1 MIIRRY
7 FILSL
12 SALMLAGC
20 AGDEVVNNSSSTD
33 ERLPLRL
40 EATLSG
46 DRPVTRA
53 VGSEFETGD
62 VLYSYVRHVY
72 STTDL
77 ASATSYE
84 LASQASLVEFE
95 KGSDAMVVVNTS
107 TNSTSDLTPG
117 KALYWD
123 DFSNAS
129 VSTDNL
135 RQDNH
140 GLQSYYGYCYNGGT
154 PTVALNTTTT
164 PTGVLVW
171 TTTADQSAKDA
182 MKHNDLLWSPAQTP
196 VVYDHGS
203 SKESDHG
210 TITVPY
216 THAMSMFTIVVEA
229 KDGYKDGDLKNTI
242 VTLKGV
248 SEVGTFDAPKGEV
261 TASGSI
267 DVTMC
272 PDGNTNE
279 TTRTYQA
286 VTVPHTK
293 LEKDKVLA
301 TITDAGGNN
310 YEIIITEKMLEA
322 ANWGNGLTSGET
334 KSGVNY
340 LLNVK
345 LNKQAISVSATLAD
359 WIPVTATGEGE
370 IQFSADIKDKGN
382 NDTNLKKNDSF
393 SLWRAK
399 KVGDTAPAESDFGT
413 KATIYSYDGES
424 FSVSSTS
431 DPIYWPNK
439 DDSYF
444 FRALAYQTSE
454 HTLLEVTSTVAKQGT
469 DLLWAT
475 TPAHETYEAGA
486 AIAPR
491 TGTVPLSFEHAMSK
505 VIITLATKADNEDPA
520 YVNLNKATIKLT
532 NLSTSGIIAL
542 IDGEINAADAVAS
555 AFDDGK
561 SGDIKMMIPQKL
573 DNAKLV
579 INLHDGATDAT
590 STTYSLSLKDCIDD
604 KTKVKIGE
612 WLRGNQYSYT
622 ITITKEEVKFRA
634 MIQKWTENYGS
645 GEAKLDWD

>member
-20 AGDEVVNNSSSTD
+20 AGDEVVNNGSSTD

-40 EATLSG
+40 EATLSSN
-46 DRPVTRA
+46 RPVTRA
-53 VGSEFETGD
+53 EGSKFETGD

-77 ASATSYE
+77 VSAKSYE

-129 VSTDNL
+129 VSTENL

-154 PTVALNTTTT
+154 PTEALNTTTT

-171 TTTADQSAKDA
+171 TTTADQSAKDV

-216 THAMSMFTIVVEA
+216 THAMSKFTIVVEA
-229 KDGYKDGDLKNTI
+229 TDGFKDGDLKNTI

-310 YEIIITEKMLEA
+310 YEIKVTDKMLGTSNPVA
-322 ANWGNGLTSGET
+322 DKNWSEGLDEGKT
-334 KSGVNY
+334 KSGYNY
-340 LLNVK
+340 QLTVTI
-345 LNKQAISVSATLAD
+345 NKQKVSVVATLTD
-359 WIPVTATGEGE
+359 WTPVTATGEGK
-370 IQFSADIKDKGN
+370 IQFSADVTDCGITGDTFNN
-382 NDTNLKKNDSF
+382 NDAFT
-393 SLWRAK
+393 LWRTTNF
-399 KVGDTAPAESDFGT
+399 DNFGE
-413 KATIYSYDGES
+413 KATTCTYKGGVFENNPEIFWPDNTSS
-424 FSVSSTS
+424 F
-431 DPIYWPNK
+431 Y
-439 DDSYF
+439 
-444 FRALAYQTSE
+444 FRALAVKDGN
-454 HTLLEVTSTVAKQGT
+454 TLVKKEDYTVEKDV

-475 TPAHETYEAGA
+475 TTKHGDYEAGA

-491 TGTVPLSFEHAMSK
+491 TGDVPLTFKHALSN
-505 VIITLATKADNEDPA
+505 VIVTLETTTDDAAVTLAGAKVKLA
-520 YVNLNKATIKLT
+520 NLNTQGTIK
-532 NLSTSGIIAL
+532 IA
-542 IDGEINAADAVAS
+542 DGEITPKTLSKDAFTGFVDDKNHQVS
-555 AFDDGK
+555 VLMVPQDVNKDNMKLVVTIDDGTTT
-561 SGDIKMMIPQKL
+561 G
-573 DNAKLV
+573 
-579 INLHDGATDAT
+579 
-590 STTYSLSLKDCIDD
+590 TTYSLLLRDCKDEKGNYI
-604 KTKVKIGE
+604 TKWE
-612 WLRGNQYSYT
+612 SGNKYTYT
-622 ITITKEEVKFRA
+622 IHLEKEAMKFRA
-634 MIQKWTENYGS
+634 MIEEWKSTTGS
-645 GEAKLDWD
+645 GNATLDWD

>member
-1 MIIRRY
+1 MIFRRY

-53 VGSEFETGD
+53 EGSKFETGD

-84 LASQASLVEFE
+84 LASQASLVQFE

-107 TNSTSDLTPG
+107 TNSTSNLTPG

-129 VSTDNL
+129 VSTENL

-154 PTVALNTTTT
+154 PTKALDTTTT

-171 TTTADQSAKDA
+171 TTIADQSAKDA

-203 SKESDHG
+203 SKESAHG

-216 THAMSMFTIVVEA
+216 THAMSKFTIVVEA
-229 KDGYKDGDLKNTI
+229 KDGFKDGDLKNTI
-242 VTLKGV
+242 VTLKKV
-248 SEVGTFDAPKGEV
+248 SKDGEFNAPDGKV
-261 TASGSI
+261 TVKTSETV

-272 PDGNTNE
+272 PDDNTNE

-293 LEKDKVLA
+293 LVAGSTLA
-301 TITDAGGNN
+301 IITDAGGNN
-310 YEIIITEKMLEA
+310 YEIKVTDDMIKA
-322 ANWGNGLTSGET
+322 GNWGKGLNSDSETQSGY
-334 KSGVNY
+334 NY
-340 LLNVK
+340 QLTVSI
-345 LNKQAISVSATLAD
+345 NKQKVSVVATLTD
-359 WIPVTATGEGE
+359 WTPVTATGEGK
-370 IQFSADIKDKGN
+370 IQFSADVTDCGITGDIFNN
-382 NDTNLKKNDSF
+382 NDAFT
-393 SLWRAK
+393 LWRTTNF
-399 KVGDTAPAESDFGT
+399 DNFGE
-413 KATIYSYDGES
+413 KATTCTYKGGVFENNPEIFWPDNTSS
-424 FSVSSTS
+424 F
-431 DPIYWPNK
+431 Y
-439 DDSYF
+439 
-444 FRALAYQTSE
+444 FRALAVKDGN
-454 HTLLEVTSTVAKQGT
+454 TLVKKEDYTVEKDV

-475 TPAHETYEAGA
+475 TTKHGDYEAGA

-491 TGTVPLSFEHAMSK
+491 TGDVPLTFKHALSN
-505 VIITLATKADNEDPA
+505 VIVTLETTTDDAAVTLAGAKVTLA
-520 YVNLNKATIKLT
+520 NLNTQGTIK
-532 NLSTSGIIAL
+532 IA
-542 IDGEINAADAVAS
+542 DGEITPKTLSKDAFTGVV
-555 AFDDGK
+555 DDK
-561 SGDIKMMIPQKL
+561 NHQVSVLMVPQDVNK
-573 DNAKLV
+573 DNMKLV
-579 INLHDGATDAT
+579 VTINDGTT
-590 STTYSLSLKDCIDD
+590 TGTTYSLLLKDCKDEKGNYI
-604 KTKVKIGE
+604 TE
-612 WLRGNQYSYT
+612 WKSGNKYTYT
-622 ITITKEEVKFRA
+622 ITLKKQEISFRA
-634 MIQKWTENYGS
+634 LVQKWTENKGS
-645 GEAKLDWD
+645 GDATLDWD

>member
-46 DRPVTRA
+46 NRPVTRA
-53 VGSEFETGD
+53 EGSKFETGD
-62 VLYSYVRHVY
+62 VLYSYVQHVY
-72 STTDL
+72 KNGEDYTQVTGI
-77 ASATSYE
+77 
-84 LASQASLVEFE
+84 QASLVAFTNPTA
-95 KGSDAMVVVNTS
+95 DAVDGKTYN
-107 TNSTSDLTPG
+107 LTPG
-117 KALYWD
+117 TALYWD
-123 DFSNAS
+123 DFSKSSEDGAS
-129 VSTDNL
+129 DL
-135 RQDNH
+135 RKDNH
-140 GLQSYYGYCYNGGT
+140 GLRSYYGYCYNGTEITSG
-154 PTVALNTTTT
+154 ALIKD
-164 PTGVLVW
+164 TGVLTW
-171 TTTADQSAKDA
+171 STTANQSTAAALK
-182 MKHNDLLWSPAQTP
+182 KNDLLWSQTQKP
-196 VVYDHGS
+196 VTYNHARDA
-203 SKESDHG
+203 HG

-272 PDGNTNE
+272 PDGNTNK

-322 ANWGNGLTSGET
+322 ANWGNGLTSDET

-399 KVGDTAPAESDFGT
+399 KVGDTTPAEADFGT

-454 HTLLEVTSTVAKQGT
+454 HTLLEVTSTEAKQGT

-505 VIITLATKADNEDPA
+505 VIITLATKEDTDDPA
-520 YVNLNKATIKLT
+520 YVNLSNATIELT
-532 NLSTSGIIAL
+532 NLSTSGTIAL
-542 IDGEINAADAVAS
+542 IDGKINAADAVAS

-561 SGDIKMMIPQKL
+561 SCDIKMMIPQKL

-604 KTKVKIGE
+604 KSKVKIGE

-634 MIQKWTENYGS
+634 MVQDWTENYGS

>member
-20 AGDEVVNNSSSTD
+20 AGDEEVNNSSSTD

-46 DRPVTRA
+46 NRPVTRA
-53 VGSEFETGD
+53 EGSKFETGD
-62 VLYSYVRHVY
+62 VLYSYVQHVY
-72 STTDL
+72 KDGEEYKK
-77 ASATSYE
+77 APDI
-84 LASQASLVEFE
+84 QASLVEF
-95 KGSDAMVVVNTS
+95 KNPTVDDVDGNTY
-107 TNSTSDLTPG
+107 NLTSGT
-117 KALYWD
+117 ALYWD
-123 DFSNAS
+123 DFSKSSDDGAS
-129 VSTDNL
+129 DL
-135 RQDNH
+135 RKDNH
-140 GLQSYYGYCYNGGT
+140 GLRSYYGYCFNGIDIKN
-154 PTVALNTTTT
+154 VALIKD
-164 PTGVLVW
+164 TGVLTW
-171 TTTADQSAKDA
+171 STTANQSTAAALK
-182 MKHNDLLWSPAQTP
+182 KNDLLWSQTQKP
-196 VVYDHGS
+196 VTYNHARDA
-203 SKESDHG
+203 HG

-216 THAMSMFTIVVEA
+216 THAMSKFTIVVEA
-229 KDGYKDGDLKNTI
+229 KDGFKDGDLKNTI

-322 ANWGNGLTSGET
+322 ANWGNGLTSDET

-345 LNKQAISVSATLAD
+345 LNKQTISVSATLAD

-399 KVGDTAPAESDFGT
+399 KVGDTAPAEADFGT

-454 HTLLEVTSTVAKQGT
+454 HTLLEVTSTEAKQGT

-505 VIITLATKADNEDPA
+505 VIITLATKEDTDDPA
-520 YVNLNKATIKLT
+520 YVNLSKATIKLT

>member
-20 AGDEVVNNSSSTD
+20 AGDEEVNNSSSTD

-46 DRPVTRA
+46 NRPVTRA
-53 VGSEFETGD
+53 EGSKFETGD
-62 VLYSYVRHVY
+62 VLYSYVQHVY
-72 STTDL
+72 KDGEDYKK
-77 ASATSYE
+77 APDI
-84 LASQASLVEFE
+84 QASLVEFKNPTVDE
-95 KGSDAMVVVNTS
+95 VDGNTY
-107 TNSTSDLTPG
+107 NLTPG
-117 KALYWD
+117 TALYWD
-123 DFSNAS
+123 DFSKSSDDGAS
-129 VSTDNL
+129 DL
-135 RQDNH
+135 RKDNH
-140 GLQSYYGYCYNGGT
+140 GLRSYYGYCYNGTEITSG
-154 PTVALNTTTT
+154 ALIKD
-164 PTGVLVW
+164 TGVLTW
-171 TTTADQSAKDA
+171 STTANQSTAAALK
-182 MKHNDLLWSPAQTP
+182 KNDLLWSQTQKP
-196 VVYDHGS
+196 VTYNHARDA
-203 SKESDHG
+203 HG

-454 HTLLEVTSTVAKQGT
+454 HTLLEVTSTEAKQGT

-475 TPAHETYEAGA
+475 TPVHETYEAGA

-505 VIITLATKADNEDPA
+505 VIITLATKEDTDDPA
-520 YVNLNKATIKLT
+520 YVNLSKATIKLT